1 VKGILEMPV
10 FSAVPWSSLN
20 KELISLAFG
29 TGWLAI
35 AGARKL
41 VAAKREARLNALGR
55 QSCRTAG
62 SFTIFAIV
70 PACFAVIAAG
80 ASLFGEPRR
89 MAEAA
94 QAVMLRDAR

>member
-20 KELISLAFG
+20 KELMSLAFG

-41 VAAKREARLNALGR
+41 VAAKREARLNASWGPL
-55 QSCRTAG
+55 T
-62 SFTIFAIV
+62 V
-70 PACFAVIAAG
+70 PHCWEFYD
-80 ASLFGEPRR
+80 FRR
-89 MAEAA
+89 HPA
-94 QAVMLRDAR
+94 

>member
-41 VAAKREARLNALGR
+41 VAARHEARLNAWPG
-55 QSCRTAG
+55 
-62 SFTIFAIV
+62 
-70 PACFAVIAAG
+70 PANRAARAAVIPA
-80 ASLFGEPRR
+80 
-89 MAEAA
+89 
-94 QAVMLRDAR
+94 

>member
-1 VKGILEMPV
+1 VKGILETPA

-41 VAAKREARLNALGR
+41 VAARREARLNAWPGPVNRAARL
-55 QSCRTAG
+55 AMLA
-62 SFTIFAIV
+62 TIA
-70 PACFAVIAAG
+70 
-80 ASLFGEPRR
+80 
-89 MAEAA
+89 
-94 QAVMLRDAR
+94 RDF